1 MEGFLLQ
8 DKFTNITPSVFGVQ
22 GLRYAFVISVDTF
35 ALFNPFLAIITSN
48 DSDVGKS
55 IKVDKNGDV
64 FIGCLT
70 KNSSNFAPS
79 RIVFGNVFN

>member
-8 DKFTNITPSVFGVQ
+8 DKFTNITPNVFGVQ
-22 GLRYAFVISVDTF
+22 GLRDAFVISVDKF

-55 IKVDKNGDV
+55 I
-64 FIGCLT
+64 
-70 KNSSNFAPS
+70 NSSNFAPN

>member
-8 DKFTNITPSVFGVQ
+8 DKFTNITPNVFGVQ
-22 GLRYAFVISVDTF
+22 GLRDAS
-35 ALFNPFLAIITSN
+35 ITSN

-55 IKVDKNGDV
+55 I
-64 FIGCLT
+64 
-70 KNSSNFAPS
+70 NSSNFAPN